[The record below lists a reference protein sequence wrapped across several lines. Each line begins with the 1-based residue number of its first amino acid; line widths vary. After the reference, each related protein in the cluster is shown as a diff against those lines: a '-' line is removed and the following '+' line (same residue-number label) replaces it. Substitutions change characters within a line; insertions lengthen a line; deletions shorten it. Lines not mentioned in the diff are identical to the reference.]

1 MTTALALFSGGLDSI
16 LACRLVAAQGI
27 RVVAVQCVTPFFGYE
42 LLVQEG
48 AYREKMQQQYGIE
61 VVLRDVSEHYLTMLR
76 CPPHGYGKNFN
87 PCIDCKILLMR
98 AAKEMMAE
106 YGAELLI
113 SGEVLGQRP
122 MSQRLDTL
130 RVIERDS
137 GCEGLLVRPL
147 CAKGLLPTTAELTG
161 LVDRKRLLGFRGRGR
176 QPQMELA
183 SRFGITDYPSP
194 AGGCVLT
201 DPIQAHRIAAFYAEH
216 DPVTV
221 ADIRLLMVGRHFRL
235 PHGGWLAMGRRE
247 AENERLVERAL
258 ATDWLVVLADYPGPT
273 GVLRFADQPED
284 FAAAAGLVARYGKK
298 GERGTTPVRALFNR
312 GGDRQEVVAV
322 PLAGEIY
329 GSWRR

>member
-16 LACRLVAAQGI
+16 LACRLVASQGL
-27 RVVAVQCVTPFFGYE
+27 RVVALRCVTPFFGYD
-42 LLVQEG
+42 LLAEEE
-48 AYREKMQQQYGIE
+48 AYREKMRELYGIE
-61 VVLRDVSEHYLTMLR
+61 VALRDVSEPYLAMLR
-76 CPPHGYGKNFN
+76 HPPHGYGKNFN
-87 PCIDCKILLMR
+87 PCVDCKILLMR
-98 AAKEMMAE
+98 TARETMAE

-147 CAKGLLPTTAELTG
+147 CAKGLAPTKAELAG
-161 LVDRKRLLGFRGRGR
+161 LIDREQLLAFRGRSR

-183 SRFGITDYPSP
+183 ARFGITDYPSP

-201 DPIQAHRIAAFYAEH
+201 DPIQAQRIASFYAEH

-221 ADIRLLMVGRHFRL
+221 ADIRLLLAGRHFRL

-247 AENERLVERAL
+247 EENDRLLDRAL
-258 ATDWLVVLADYPGPT
+258 PTDWVLTLADRPGPT
-273 GVLRFADQPED
+273 GVLRFAEHPED
-284 FAAAAGLVARYGKK
+284 FAVAAGLVARYGRKGDEGAMEMRVLFGRG
-298 GERGTTPVRALFNR
+298 GERREIFAI
-312 GGDRQEVVAV
+312 
-322 PLAGEIY
+322 PLAEAAY
-329 GSWRR
+329 GPWRR